1 MANISIKRQVPPPDS
16 FAIKKRQEADAVNK
30 SLIEQS
36 KGLTDLAP
44 KIGQAIMAPPQPPSA
59 PSAAASNASPGIQ
72 PMLSA
77 IGFALGAVPEHAQ
90 LECLIG
96 VLQYIN
102 DFSKKNKFIN
112 LLCIYIC
119 SCLF

>member
-1 MANISIKRQVPPPDS
+1 MANISIKRKVPSPDS
-16 FAIKKRQEADAVNK
+16 FVIKKRQVTIKDLLTDTVNK

-36 KGLTDLAP
+36 KGLTDLAA
-44 KIGQAIMAPPQPPSA
+44 KIGQAIMAPPQTPSA
-59 PSAAASNASPGIQ
+59 PSAAASNASLGIQ

-102 DFSKKNKFIN
+102 DFSKKNK
-112 LLCIYIC
+112 
-119 SCLF
+119 